1 MDKPLDWRTRL
12 AVTYVDANGNKVDI
26 SPIDSFSPSFTL
38 SAEVHHSIERTHI
51 GAIFQPQQITFSMSV
66 KAIGDVT
73 AQLTALALS
82 GTRFDLMLHEH
93 DGTDWSFKQVVLREC
108 LITSATPSNTT
119 VSGAPAAMFSGIS
132 LQASAEPKHGAAVTI
147 P

>member
-12 AVTYVDANGNKVDI
+12 AVTYVDENGNKVDI
-26 SPIDSFSPSFTL
+26 TPIDSFSPSFTL

-82 GTRFDLMLHEH
+82 GTRFDLTLHEH

-108 LITSATPSNTT
+108 LITSATPSNVT
-119 VSGAPAAMFSGIS
+119 VSGAPSAMFSGIS

>member
-1 MDKPLDWRTRL
+1 MEKPMDWRTRL
-12 AVTYVDANGNKVDI
+12 AVTYVDDTGRQVDVT
-26 SPIDSFSPSFTL
+26 PIDSFTPTFAL
-38 SAEVHHSIERTHI
+38 NAEVHHSIERTHL
-51 GAIFQPQQITFSMSV
+51 GAVFMPESITFSMTV
-66 KAIGDVT
+66 KAIGDVA
-73 AQLTALALS
+73 AQLTALALA
-82 GTRFDLMLHEH
+82 GRRFDITLHEH

>member
-12 AVTYVDANGNKVDI
+12 AVSYVDENGNKVDI

-51 GAIFQPQQITFSMSV
+51 GAIFLPQQITFSMSV

-82 GTRFDLMLHEH
+82 GTRFDLTLHEH
-93 DGTDWSFKQVVLREC
+93 DGADWSFKQVVLREC

-132 LQASAEPKHGAAVTI
+132 LQASAEPKQGAAVTI

>member
-12 AVTYVDANGNKVDI
+12 AVSYVDENGNKVDI

-82 GTRFDLMLHEH
+82 GTRFDLTLHEH

-132 LQASAEPKHGAAVTI
+132 LQASAEPKQGAAVTI

>member
-12 AVTYVDANGNKVDI
+12 AVTYVDENGNKVDI

-73 AQLTALALS
+73 AQLTSLALS
-82 GTRFDLMLHEH
+82 GTRFDLTLHEH
-93 DGTDWSFKQVVLREC
+93 DGTDWAFKSVVLREC

-119 VSGAPAAMFSGIS
+119 VSGAPSAMFSGIS
-132 LQASAEPKHGAAVTI
+132 LQASAEPKHGPAVTI